1 MPESSEIITR
11 QETCSISSVRRVAAM
26 LDIDSDLF
34 TEGQPLP
41 RGWQFLLMGADTCRS
56 SLRSDGFPGLGV
68 PMPDLGLPRLLLGG
82 RSVKFIRDIPI
93 GGKLRRTSVVENITQ
108 KTTDSGPMAIVT
120 LAHALYLETEIQPVL
135 IETQTYLLLS
145 EQSRY
150 KDDETIAPTPEILAK
165 LSTIIVPD
173 DTLLFQFSAL
183 GFNSHKIHLD
193 KSYAREVEGFPD
205 LVVNGGLA
213 TLLLTEFMRTEL
225 KVTINTFKTRHLA
238 PLFCGRAM
246 TISAQHID
254 EKWAL
259 KIFNDKNQLAVKM
272 EVDI

>member
-11 QETCSISSVRRVAAM
+11 QETCSLSSVRRVAAM

-56 SLRSDGFPGLGV
+56 SLRTDGFPGLGV

-108 KTTDSGPMAIVT
+108 KTMDSGPMAIVT

-150 KDDETIAPTPEILAK
+150 KDDETIAPTPEISAK